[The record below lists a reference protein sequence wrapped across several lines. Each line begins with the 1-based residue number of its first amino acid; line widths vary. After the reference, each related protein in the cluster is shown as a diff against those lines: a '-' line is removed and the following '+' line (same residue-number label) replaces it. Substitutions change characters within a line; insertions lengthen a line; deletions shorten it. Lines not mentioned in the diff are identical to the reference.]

1 MEPRT
6 SRRLKGRRIMLR
18 PKEERVEREG
28 GGGSRSENKPW
39 TRETGWRARQRS
51 RRRDEAVEKRETV
64 GPRKDR
70 AAAPAY
76 QLFQESSARISINSN
91 DKCGP
96 LWQRLINSVRG
107 ELARARIQIIQCHR
121 PEQVFRGS
129 MLSPIVF
136 WNYYCSFTCNG
147 AVRAFVHSCLV

>member
-1 MEPRT
+1 MSRGGEKWDGEPDRGVDGEMKQWK
-6 SRRLKGRRIMLR
+6 RGRQLR
-18 PKEERVEREG
+18 
-28 GGGSRSENKPW
+28 
-39 TRETGWRARQRS
+39 
-51 RRRDEAVEKRETV
+51 
-64 GPRKDR
+64 PRKDR

-76 QLFQESSARISINSN
+76 QLFHKSSARISINSN

-121 PEQVFRGS
+121 LEQVLRGS
-129 MLSPIVF
+129 VLSPIMF

-147 AVRAFVHSCLV
+147 AVRAFVHYCLV

>member
-1 MEPRT
+1 ME
-6 SRRLKGRRIMLR
+6 KM
-18 PKEERVEREG
+18 
-28 GGGSRSENKPW
+28 
-39 TRETGWRARQRS
+39 
-51 RRRDEAVEKRETV
+51 ETV